1 MSIKKLIRIDR
12 KTEKLFMSITSE
24 KNSRPIFRLRGYR
37 KINAKISEGWRPYV
51 NFKQS
56 TYQKQKTYPE

>member
-51 NFKQS
+51 NFK
-56 TYQKQKTYPE
+56 